1 MAVEAYLKT
10 KNFCLTVHEMVSYK
24 NPLILNDDSQ
34 YEKWVKEV
42 KLWQTVTPLKDNEQ
56 APAIALS
63 LSGRARDAALEL
75 DITSLNSETGVK
87 QLLEKLDGLYLKDE
101 NQWAYIAYQRFE
113 KFQRQP
119 NMSIN
124 N

>member
-1 MAVEAYLKT
+1 
-10 KNFCLTVHEMVSYK
+10 MVSYK
-24 NPLILNDDSQ
+24 NPPILNDDSQ

-63 LSGRARDAALEL
+63 LSGRARNAALEL

-101 NQWAYIAYQRFE
+101 NQRPYIAYKRFE
-113 KFQRQP
+113 KFQICQLITT
-119 NMSIN
+119 S
-124 N
+124 